1 MDYQGRSV
9 LVTDGDVANSSKA
22 LERFLAQ
29 NNVIREWRMS
39 FRHRQK
45 GEERRKLKSVR
56 WRRRF
61 KYEVSCVV
69 TYRFAG
75 HAHLTCSRS
84 RSARK
89 SSLFSKYGDEG
100 HKQFL
105 SYPYDDYIPMNNLV
119 TLLVFI
125 DRRPFRSVRWY
136 RWSCGEC
143 LVNFHPAQDS
153 SPINSDFQS
162 YRVYPTFRFRHQLSS
177 ECDYPQLIV
186 TL

>member
-1 MDYQGRSV
+1 M

-61 KYEVSCVV
+61 KYEVSFAV
-69 TYRFAG
+69 TYGFAG
-75 HAHLTCSRS
+75 HPHLTFNYS

-100 HKQFL
+100 HRQL
-105 SYPYDDYIPMNNLV
+105 STYPYDDSISMNKLV
-119 TLLVFI
+119 PSSYSLTVDHSDLSDGIGGVVMIALSTSSLHKTLHLSTL
-125 DRRPFRSVRWY
+125 P
-136 RWSCGEC
+136 
-143 LVNFHPAQDS
+143 LNPAVCTQRFGS
-153 SPINSDFQS
+153 GINYPPIK
-162 YRVYPTFRFRHQLSS
+162 Y
-177 ECDYPQLIV
+177 DYAQLIV